1 VRDKTTIQQ
10 AVASVSDGGHTR
22 FARHHNRSR
31 HRRYGRFRSCGG
43 VLVPG
48 FLTVQASCRGGLSV
62 ERPGVGGASWTATR
76 RCWRT
81 TRLSLQ
87 TKLEEYSVISDD
99 HGKPACYYT
108 QLHAS
113 NASLPEFLKHRS
125 LEDAVSPMHSY
136 TVQLLPLEK
145 QGGGSPA
152 EYRRRYQYPS
162 EHKHME
168 DAVSPTLALT
178 RAPSRRLRLVGQA
191 GKLHQLPV
199 PPLRHAGACSPVL
212 FSIMGHP

>member
-22 FARHHNRSR
+22 LARHRNRSR

-76 RCWRT
+76 LCCSRCRSNWRSTASYQMITVNLPAT
-81 TRLSLQ
+81 TRNYMPLTPHYLSFSSIAAWRMPSARCTL
-87 TKLEEYSVISDD
+87 TPCSFC
-99 HGKPACYYT
+99 PW
-108 QLHAS
+108 
-113 NASLPEFLKHRS
+113 RS
-125 LEDAVSPMHSY
+125 KEA
-136 TVQLLPLEK
+136 
-145 QGGGSPA
+145 GSPA

-178 RAPSRRLRLVGQA
+178 
-191 GKLHQLPV
+191 
-199 PPLRHAGACSPVL
+199 
-212 FSIMGHP
+212 FSQGSG